1 MLAISEFLGFFKEK
15 FSGGIRKSV
24 FMTKNIPIF
33 APGKQNLVRSDGN
46 TKARMWRSHGATA
59 ETIGVLSS
67 EIWDLDVW
75 S

>member
-1 MLAISEFLGFFKEK
+1 
-15 FSGGIRKSV
+15 
-24 FMTKNIPIF
+24 MTKNIPIF
-33 APGKQNLVRSDGN
+33 APGKQNLVRQDGN

-67 EIWDLDVW
+67 EIRDLDVW